1 MHRMSTRWLRWAVV
15 AVLFVVAGGSAAC
28 GGTAQS
34 APTTTADP
42 TSPLAAPKTT
52 PVEDA
57 DFLTDVAKAD
67 PDLATYV
74 QQQGN
79 VALKAMLTD
88 GTAFCAF
95 LKRGGGLDGALVD
108 VATGAKS
115 VESQTHLPPGIATF
129 NTMEAV
135 ALLQLCPS
143 EQSLV
148 PASVRTKIHRLD
160 ASLGGSP
167 GRRQRPEGS

>member
-1 MHRMSTRWLRWAVV
+1 MLRMSAPLRGRIVF
-15 AVLFVVAGGSAAC
+15 AVLVGLAAGCAAC
-28 GGTAQS
+28 GGSAQS
-34 APTTTADP
+34 APTTTTA
-42 TSPLAAPKTT
+42 SSGPLAAPKTT
-52 PVEDA
+52 PLEDA
-57 DFLTDVAKAD
+57 DYLTSVAKAD

-95 LKRGGGLDGALVD
+95 LARGGGLDSALLD
-108 VATGAKS
+108 VATGARS
-115 VESQTHLPPGIATF
+115 VESETHLPPGVATF

-135 ALLQLCPS
+135 ALLKLCPS

-148 PASVRTKIHRLD
+148 PAPVRAKVHRLGT
-160 ASLGGSP
+160 ALGPPTG
-167 GRRQRPEGS
+167 